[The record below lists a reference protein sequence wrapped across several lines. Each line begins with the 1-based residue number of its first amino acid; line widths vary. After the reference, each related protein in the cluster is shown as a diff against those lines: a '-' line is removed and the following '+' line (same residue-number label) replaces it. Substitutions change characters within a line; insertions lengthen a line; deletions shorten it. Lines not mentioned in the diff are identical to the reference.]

1 MALVNKM
8 EINTKK
14 IMVLVNKLEI
24 NNKLVMV
31 MDHKQE
37 TLMFRAVLN

>member
-1 MALVNKM
+1 MALVNKL

-14 IMVLVNKLEI
+14 VIVLVNKLEI

>member
-1 MALVNKM
+1 MALVNKL

-14 IMVLVNKLEI
+14 AMDLVKKLEI

-37 TLMFRAVLN
+37 TLMFRVALN

>member
-31 MDHKQE
+31 MVHKQE
-37 TLMFRAVLN
+37 TLMFKAFLN